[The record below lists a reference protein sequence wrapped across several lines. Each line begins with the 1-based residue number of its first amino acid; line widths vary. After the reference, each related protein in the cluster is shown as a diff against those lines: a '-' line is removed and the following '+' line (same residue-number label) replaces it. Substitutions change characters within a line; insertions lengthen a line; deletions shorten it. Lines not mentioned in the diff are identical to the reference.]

1 MIQIIVKKK
10 IIMKEY
16 DEEYEEFK
24 KVNVNVKFVIKQMN
38 VPNYGKHGNLLIE
51 LKKYYIHQFKI

>member
-1 MIQIIVKKK
+1 MIQIIVKKIK
-10 IIMKEY
+10 SEEY

-24 KVNVNVKFVIKQMN
+24 KSECECKFVKKQMN
-38 VPNYGKHGNLLIE
+38 VPNYGKHGNQLIK